1 MIPVKIKLIVLVA
14 VAAHSLPLM
23 ALDSFSYSG
32 RLVNSNGSP
41 VTGDVNLRFDLSS
54 TEDPTDILCS
64 KTVNE
69 VPLSQ
74 GIFNVKLDFLPA
86 DCENTTIQSI
96 MENVA
101 SNHNLTYQVTDL
113 TNSRTYSSQAIYSV
127 PSSFMANFAKSIGR
141 MGATSDGQV
150 LKWNA
155 ATSKWI
161 PGTVGTGNGTVTT
174 INTGPGLFGGPIV
187 NSGTISVAPGGITDS
202 HLATGI
208 NPAKL
213 SGSRDATK
221 YLKGD
226 NTWSSFQADLLA
238 TILNGFSP
246 VSGSAVSNSDSVLQ
260 AFGKLQGQVSTLN
273 TNKLDKT
280 GGTLT
285 GLGTID
291 GVPLPVFPSQ
301 VVNKQYVDDLV
312 NGVNASQWT
321 TAAPH
326 IYYNT
331 GNVGIGTSTPN
342 EKLQV
347 AGNIALNGNLR
358 LRDSGSNYIELK
370 APLTTSGVT
379 LTLPADAGTS
389 GQALTTNGAGVLSW
403 QNPSVSSADIADG
416 SITNDDISASANID
430 QAKIAGLT
438 TALAGKASDF
448 GTGSAGE
455 YLAGGKVWTTL
466 NTDVVPEGSTR
477 LYFTEPRVLGTDLA
491 GFTTTS
497 GTVTSADTVLSSIGK
512 LAGNQGS
519 FVLKTGDSMSGDLL
533 MGGNTVTGLG
543 VPSAASDAATKAYVD
558 SAAAAASHWTKTG
571 SIVHYNLGSVGIG
584 TATPRSKLEVAGG
597 IQIGSDADT
606 CGATKVGTLRYNST
620 SIEYCNGTA
629 WQAFGISGAGI
640 TSLNGSTNGTQTFAS
655 GTSGSAPAWS
665 TAAGVH
671 TLNIPFASASGVTA
685 GLISKTD
692 YDAFSGK
699 LSTSTTLSG
708 DVSGT
713 YNATSVDKIKGTSV
727 AITTLTSGNFLR
739 YNGTNWVNTTLSAT
753 DITSGTLPISRG
765 GTGATTADGALNNLL
780 PTQTGNNGKVL
791 STNGTTTSWTSV
803 ITSPAGT
810 NGQVQFNNSGA
821 FGASNN
827 FFWDNTNS
835 KLGIGTANP
844 RSKLEVAGGI
854 QIGSDADACGATKV
868 GTLRYNST
876 NIEYC
881 NGSSWQAFGIS
892 GAGITSLNGSTNGTQ
907 TFASGTSGSAPAW
920 STAAGVHTLNIPF
933 ASASGVTAGLISKT
947 DYDAFSGKLSTTTT
961 LSGDVSGTYN
971 ATSVDK
977 IKGTG
982 VAITSLTSGNFLRF
996 NGTNW
1001 INAMLSAA
1009 DIPALDAAKITS
1021 GTLPISRG
1029 GTGATT
1035 ADGALNN
1042 LLPTQTGNSGKVL
1055 STNGTTT
1062 SWTSVTSS
1070 PAGTNGQVQFNNS
1083 GAFGASSN
1091 FFWDNTNSKLGLG
1104 TAAPSFPLSLGNGT
1118 STDGSILSL
1127 GYGTVGTDGQSLTVA
1142 GPGSRM
1148 MWYAKK
1154 AAFRAGSVDDTEWDD
1169 ANIGLRSVAFGD
1181 STKASGNYS
1190 FASGS
1195 YTTASDDG
1203 ATAFGDYST
1212 ASGMSSTVI
1221 GSANTASNS
1230 WAVAIGQGNIASGNT
1245 GVALGSGSRALSTYG
1260 VALGR
1265 QTTADSYAQ
1274 VSVGR
1279 NNLPIGTESATTWVA
1294 TDPIFVVGNGT
1305 GTGASR
1311 SNAMMV
1317 LKNGK
1322 VGIGTNTP
1330 QAQLDVATTGT
1341 NSAVIIP
1348 RATTA
1353 NRPSTPVN
1361 GMIRYNTS
1369 TAKFEGYQ
1377 NGTWTDLIGSGTVTG
1392 VTGTAPVVV
1401 TGTTAPVISMAQSNG
1416 TTNGYLSST
1425 DWTTFNS
1432 KLGTSLTSANI
1443 LVGNASN
1450 IATPV
1455 AASGD
1460 VTLANTGAFTVTKL
1474 QGRSVATTAPSVGS
1488 FLKWNNTLSNWEPAL
1503 FTNCNGA
1510 SEVLHYIL
1518 LTDTWSCDTLSIN
1531 SLLPSQ
1537 TGNSGRFLTT
1547 NGTSTSWATVSA
1559 TPAGLDTQVQFN
1571 NAGAFGASANMTW
1584 NNISRLLN
1592 VNGSM
1597 NVNKTDNVSGNF
1609 EYLLVSGGP
1618 TSSNSTGTSI
1628 GIKSDMY
1635 ANGMSM
1641 ASKSVKLFDAT
1652 YASGSSANVGN
1663 VTGYYANIWPYGSS
1677 IIHGVNLDIKSA
1689 GTTASVM
1696 ATGVNVDLDMR
1707 NTINN
1712 AYGLK
1717 STVQANSSGVVSN
1730 SYGLH
1735 TQVINYGTT
1744 TNGYG
1749 VYIGNINATNKWS
1762 IFANDSTAPNYF
1774 AGNIGIG
1781 TTNPGAKL
1789 EVAGQVKITGG
1800 TPGTGKVLTS
1810 DATGLATWETPSGG
1824 GDFMA
1829 DGSVNMTGSLKLADG
1844 TSALPSLTFGS
1855 DLDTGFFKY
1864 SSNML
1869 GMSLGGVGRYY
1880 YTFDSTFGNA
1890 KLGINTIPSKTLH
1903 VKQQTVS
1910 GVVATFEAPG
1920 GAAIELKKTGSSMYI
1935 QQDASG
1941 NLSIDSVFN
1950 ETVDPSIYVSLAN
1963 SNVGIGTTTSTYKLN
1978 VGGDINSTTALR
1990 IAGTQVCTSAGCTS
2004 SSDER
2009 LKENIRP
2016 LENALE
2022 KILKLNGM
2030 EYDYI
2035 DKIKFGD
2042 KHQIGIVAQEV
2053 EKVFPEVVVTD
2064 EKSGLKSV
2072 AYDHLVAPLIE
2083 AVKSIY
2089 TIQTKQSRDI
2099 ASKADLAD
2107 IETLKNENETLRK
2120 ENEEIKARLKRIED
2134 ALQVK

>member
-1 MIPVKIKLIVLVA
+1 MKIKLIVLVA
-14 VAAHSLPLM
+14 LTAHSLPLM

-41 VTGDVNLRFDLSS
+41 VTGEVNLRFDLSS
-54 TEDPTDILCS
+54 TEDPNDILCS

-127 PSSFMANFAKSIGR
+127 PSSFMASFTKSLGR
-141 MGATSDGQV
+141 MGATTDGQV

-161 PGTVGTGNGTVTT
+161 PGTVGSGNGTVTT

-226 NTWSSFQADLLA
+226 NTWSSFQTDLLA

-291 GVPLPVFPSQ
+291 GVPLPYLPSQ
-301 VVNKQYVDDLV
+301 IVNKQYVDDLV
-312 NGVNASQWT
+312 NGVNASQWIT
-321 TAAPH
+321 SAPH

-347 AGNIALNGNLR
+347 AGNVALNGNLR
-358 LRDSGSNYIELK
+358 LKDSGTNYIELK

-379 LTLPADAGTS
+379 FTLPADAGTS

-416 SITNDDISASANID
+416 SITNDDINASANID
-430 QAKIAGLT
+430 QSKIAGLT
-438 TALAGKASDF
+438 AALAGKASDF

-455 YLAGGKVWTTL
+455 YLAGGRVWTTL

-491 GFTTTS
+491 GFSSTV
-497 GTVTSADTVLSSIGK
+497 GAVTSADTVLSSIGK
-512 LAGNQGS
+512 LAGNQAN
-519 FVLKTGDSMSGDLL
+519 FVLKAGDTMSGNLL

-558 SAAAAASHWTKTG
+558 SAAASASHWSKSG
-571 SIVHYNLGSVGIG
+571 SIVYYNLGNVGIG
-584 TATPRSKLEVAGG
+584 TATPRSKLDVLGG
-597 IQIGSDADT
+597 IQIGTDAVACT
-606 CGATKVGTLRYNST
+606 ATKVGTLRYNST
-620 SIEYCNGTA
+620 NVEYCNGTA

-640 TSLNGSTNGTQTFAS
+640 TSLNGSTSGTQSFAS
-655 GTSGSAPAWS
+655 GSSGSAPAWS

-692 YDAFSGK
+692 YDSFNGK
-699 LSTSTTLSG
+699 LGTATNFSG

-727 AITTLTSGNFLR
+727 SIAALTSGNFLR
-739 YNGTNWVNTTLSAT
+739 YNGTNWVNAMLSAT
-753 DITSGTLPISRG
+753 DITSGTLPIARG

-780 PTQTGNNGKVL
+780 PTQTGNSGKVL

-835 KLGIGTANP
+835 KLGIGTATP

-854 QIGSDADACGATKV
+854 QIGSDAVACTATKV

-881 NGSSWQAFGIS
+881 NGTAWQAFGIS
-892 GAGITSLNGSTNGTQ
+892 GAGITSLNGSTSGTQ
-907 TFASGTSGSAPAW
+907 SFASGSSGSAPAW

-933 ASASGVTAGLISKT
+933 ASATGVTAGLISKT

-971 ATSVDK
+971 STSVDK

-982 VAITSLTSGNFLRF
+982 VAITSLTSGNFLRY

-1001 INAMLSAA
+1001 VNAMLSAA
-1009 DIPALDAAKITS
+1009 DIPALDAGKITS
-1021 GTLPISRG
+1021 GTLPIARG

-1062 SWTSVTSS
+1062 SWTSVTTS

-1104 TAAPSFPLSLGNGT
+1104 TATPSFPLSLGNGT
-1118 STDGSILSL
+1118 NTDGSILSL

-1265 QTTADSYAQ
+1265 QATADSYAQ

-1279 NNLPIGTESATTWVA
+1279 NNLPTGTESATTWVA

-1353 NRPSTPVN
+1353 NRPTAPVN

-1369 TAKFEGYQ
+1369 TGKFEGYQ
-1377 NGTWTDLIGSGTVTG
+1377 NGVWTDLIGSGTVTG

-1432 KLGTSLTSANI
+1432 KLGTTLTSTNI

-1488 FLKWNNTLSNWEPAL
+1488 FLKWNNTLSNWEPTL
-1503 FTNCNGA
+1503 FTNCNGT
-1510 SEVLHYIL
+1510 SQVLHYIL
-1518 LTDTWSCDTLSIN
+1518 LTDTWSCDNLSIN

-1547 NGTSTSWATVSA
+1547 NGTSTSWATASA
-1559 TPAGLDTQVQFN
+1559 SPAGANGQIQFN
-1571 NAGAFGASANMTW
+1571 NSGVFGASSNLFWDNT
-1584 NNISRLLN
+1584 NSRLGIGGGGLSSLS
-1592 VNGSM
+1592 VSGGVSVGSTYVSFAAPTNGLI
-1597 NVNKTDNVSGNF
+1597 VSGNVGIGTNAPGRRL
-1609 EYLLVSGGP
+1609 EIHGGGNSTYQYESYSKASP
-1618 TSSNSTGTSI
+1618 APNSMYPSMRVNAGNGDTYGAFYEIASSNSSAIPQSAYFGAVTEAGASVYSPNIVI
-1628 GIKSDMY
+1628 GQQ
-1635 ANGMSM
+1635 
-1641 ASKSVKLFDAT
+1641 T
-1652 YASGSSANVGN
+1652 
-1663 VTGYYANIWPYGSS
+1663 
-1677 IIHGVNLDIKSA
+1677 
-1689 GTTASVM
+1689 GTTAYKE
-1696 ATGVNVDLDMR
+1696 R
-1707 NTINN
+1707 
-1712 AYGLK
+1712 
-1717 STVQANSSGVVSN
+1717 
-1730 SYGLH
+1730 
-1735 TQVINYGTT
+1735 
-1744 TNGYG
+1744 
-1749 VYIGNINATNKWS
+1749 
-1762 IFANDSTAPNYF
+1762 F
-1774 AGNIGIG
+1774 
-1781 TTNPGAKL
+1781 
-1789 EVAGQVKITGG
+1789 
-1800 TPGTGKVLTS
+1800 
-1810 DATGLATWETPSGG
+1810 
-1824 GDFMA
+1824 
-1829 DGSVNMTGSLKLADG
+1829 
-1844 TSALPSLTFGS
+1844 
-1855 DLDTGFFKY
+1855 
-1864 SSNML
+1864 
-1869 GMSLGGVGRYY
+1869 R
-1880 YTFDSTFGNA
+1880 
-1890 KLGINTIPSKTLH
+1890 
-1903 VKQQTVS
+1903 
-1910 GVVATFEAPG
+1910 
-1920 GAAIELKKTGSSMYI
+1920 
-1935 QQDASG
+1935 
-1941 NLSIDSVFN
+1941 IDSVG
-1950 ETVDPSIYVSLAN
+1950 
-1963 SNVGIGTTTSTYKLN
+1963 NVGIGTTTPQALLDIFGTGDKSALLIPRDSQFSRPTTPVNGMIRYNTSLNKFEGYEGGAWKDFISSSGMTGSGTTNTVPMFTGASALGNSPIVITSGRVSIGPAPIYTAQFAVKGANPSIALEDSDSAGVAATGVITFRDSTGSSYASIGDGNIGNSNL
-1978 VGGDINSTTALR
+1978 VVQATTGDIQLITFGSQSIIHTTG
-1990 IAGTQVCTSAGCTS
+1990 GTEKMRLDSAGNLGIGTNAPS
-2004 SSDER
+2004 QKLHVIGNILASGTITPSDRR
-2009 LKENIRP
+2009 LKKNF
-2016 LENALE
+2016 LTVENALE
-2022 KILKLNGM
+2022 KINTLQTVT
-2030 EYDYI
+2030 YDWREPE
-2035 DKIKFGD
+2035 
-2042 KHQIGIVAQEV
+2042 KHGSARQLGVIAQEV
-2053 EKVFPEVVVTD
+2053 QEAFPEAVTKTGD
-2064 EKSGLKSV
+2064 GFLAVSYTS
-2072 AYDHLVAPLIE
+2072 LISPVIA
-2083 AVKSIY
+2083 AVKELHAKVLSLY
-2089 TIQTKQSRDI
+2089 EENGKQNTQFKEVSREI
-2099 ASKADLAD
+2099 ASMK
-2107 IETLKNENETLRK
+2107 K
-2120 ENEEIKARLKRIED
+2120 ENKELKIENAMMKTYLCKKD
-2134 ALQVK
+2134 PSAPFCI